1 MGQSREAITQNLTE
15 RLCWQAAQRD
25 DARVARR
32 LYRKEVVDGV
42 YRLDEGALLDDFF
55 QFLRELGVLELM
67 EGVQGTALQREMVPV
82 VQYLL
87 LYGLK
92 TLFGIESMNA
102 LPALLFSDEGL
113 MQLVGFNAQQ
123 VRHGVCQ
130 RGAAKRPRPRTAGP
144 ICPET
149 LANNLVKLNLRDLEV
164 WFNGTIRALAKAGI
178 FGAKVTG
185 IIDATDLE
193 TTARYEG
200 CGQATRQRKV
210 TDKRGN
216 VHEIEVT
223 VYGWKPIVLIDAA
236 TKIPLAVKVVPI
248 HEHEVLSMRAL
259 VTQARTNLAGDTR
272 LHKVV
277 FDRGFLDGVDLWWLD
292 QHGMTFVVPA
302 KTNMAVTADARAQA
316 AAGEGITVGRRVHTI
331 RHGQG
336 REAWTERRETEVVG
350 ITGLTTYDQYGT
362 PEHGRQHHRRDFE
375 ANPIHA
381 VVVRRWQGKDYGPG
395 GKTVFLTNAS
405 VQQPLHPFDDY
416 DDRSL
421 IENCCI
427 KEAKQQ
433 WDLGHPPQKTGRAV
447 RVHVLFTFLM
457 FALATAYRLR
467 CERAAMGAEPVGW
480 QRWRRQLLEQTRDK
494 IIVFAQRWYGIFHIA
509 EFALLVGVKLKD
521 VPPGIGTPQEVL
533 TQYGL
538 IAEG

>member
-1 MGQSREAITQNLTE
+1 MAQTREAITQNLAE
-15 RLCWQAAQRD
+15 RLCWQAARRD

-55 QFLRELGVLELM
+55 HFLQALGVVDLM
-67 EGVQGTALQREMVPV
+67 EHVQGTAIQREMVPV
-82 VQYLL
+82 MQYLL

-102 LPALLFSDEGL
+102 LPTLLFSDTAL
-113 MQLVGFNAQQ
+113 MRLVGFHAQQ

-130 RGAAKRPRPRTAGP
+130 RGAAKRQRPRTEGP
-144 ICPET
+144 ICPDT
-149 LANNLVKLNLRDLEV
+149 LANNIAQLNLRDLEA
-164 WFNGTIRALAKAGI
+164 WFNGTLRALAKAGV

-185 IIDATDLE
+185 IVDATDLE
-193 TTARYEG
+193 TTAAYEG
-200 CGQATRQRKV
+200 CGQVTRKRKL
-210 TDKRGN
+210 TDKHGKVR
-216 VHEIEVT
+216 EIEVT
-223 VYGWKPIVLIDAA
+223 VYGWKPIVLIDAL
-236 TKIPLAVKVVPI
+236 TKIPLAVTVVPI

-259 VTQARTNLAGDTR
+259 VTQARTNLAGHAR

-277 FDRGFLDGVDLWWLD
+277 FDRGFLDGADLWWLD
-292 QHGMTFVVPA
+292 QHGITFVVPA
-302 KTNMAVTADARAQA
+302 KENMAVTVDARAQA
-316 AAGEGITVGRRVHTI
+316 AAGEGVTVGRRVHTV

-336 REAWTERRETEVVG
+336 KTAWLERRETEVVG
-350 ITGLTTYDQYGT
+350 IQGLTTYDQYGT
-362 PEHGRQHHRRDFE
+362 PEHGRHHNRRGFE

-381 VVVRRWQGKDYGPG
+381 VVVRQWNGKDYGPS

-405 VQQPLHPFDDY
+405 VDNPLQPFDDD

-447 RVHVLFTFLM
+447 RVHVLFTCLM

-467 CERAAMGAEPVGW
+467 CEQIEGRGEPVGW

-494 IIVFAQRWYGIFHIA
+494 VIVFAQRWYAILHIA
-509 EFALLVGVKLKD
+509 EFALLVGVKLND

-533 TQYGL
+533 AKYGFTTH
-538 IAEG
+538 G